1 MYGASNKARELHFM
15 RYLWFCHIHTTDRLW
30 FLLIY
35 ISRDYPFTKCG
46 CSTGLSTTST
56 RTMIFFIPLQP
67 FLVVDSNQKGT
78 DVTARLCKSEMS
90 NYALYFTPKGIQ
102 ILMFIYNDWIKMSD

>member
-1 MYGASNKARELHFM
+1 MQ
-15 RYLWFCHIHTTDRLW
+15 HILNVWCIKQSKRVTFYEIPLVLPYSFRLW

-90 NYALYFTPKGIQ
+90 NYALYFTPKGI
-102 ILMFIYNDWIKMSD
+102 